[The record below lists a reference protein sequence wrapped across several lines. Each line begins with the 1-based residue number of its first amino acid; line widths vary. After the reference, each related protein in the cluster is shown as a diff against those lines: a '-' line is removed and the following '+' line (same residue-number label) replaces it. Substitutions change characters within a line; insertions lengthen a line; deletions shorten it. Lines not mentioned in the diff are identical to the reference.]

1 LVIAQTPVIPWTWR
15 HPALVRGLIEGEDM
29 AGQLEGRVALIT
41 GGASGFGRAAAL
53 KFCAEGAQVAIGDL
67 NGDGAEHT
75 AHAVRSSGGEAL
87 AAQVDVAEPA
97 SVTRFFERVV
107 NQFGRIDCAFNNAGI
122 LGPLGDLHTCT
133 LEDYERVMAVNVRG
147 VWLCMQAEIALMLG
161 QQAPSDGHSI
171 VNTASVAGLVGS
183 ALLPAY
189 AASKHAVVGLTR
201 TAARGY
207 GRRGIRVN
215 CVCPGPIETP
225 LAGPLFEHGT
235 LRETMLARQAIDHF
249 GTPEEVAAVVV
260 WLSSPAASLVT
271 GTPMRVDGGA
281 LS

>member
-1 LVIAQTPVIPWTWR
+1 
-15 HPALVRGLIEGEDM
+15 M
-29 AGQLEGRVALIT
+29 ARQLEGRVALIT
-41 GGASGFGRAAAL
+41 GGGSGFGRAAAL
-53 KFCAEGAQVAIGDL
+53 KFCAEGARVALGDL
-67 NGDGAEHT
+67 NPETAEVT
-75 AHAVRSSGGEAL
+75 AQAVRDAGGEAF
-87 AAQVDVAEPA
+87 AAQVDVSEAA
-97 SVTRFFERVV
+97 SVTQFFERVV
-107 NQFGRIDCAFNNAGI
+107 KQFGRIDCAFNNAGI

-147 VWLCMQAEIALMLG
+147 VWLCMQAEIACMLE
-161 QQAPSDGHSI
+161 QDAPPDGHSI
-171 VNTASVAGLVGS
+171 VNTASVAGLIGS
-183 ALLPAY
+183 PLIPAY

-201 TAARGY
+201 SAARGY

-225 LAGPLFEHGT
+225 LAGPLFGHGNM
-235 LRETMLARQAIDHF
+235 RETMLARQAIDRY
-249 GTPEEVAAVVV
+249 GTPEEVASVVV